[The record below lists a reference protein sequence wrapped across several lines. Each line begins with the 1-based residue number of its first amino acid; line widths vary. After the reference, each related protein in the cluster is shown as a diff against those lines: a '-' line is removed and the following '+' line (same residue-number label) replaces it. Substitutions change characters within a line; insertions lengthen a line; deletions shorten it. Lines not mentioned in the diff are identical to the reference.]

1 MRKSIF
7 KIWWYRG
14 NSEACLQQQKKWEN
28 RYYRTKFIIKI
39 HKTNN
44 PFFGHQ
50 FNYHFFGKAIFYSL
64 TMSINPTRFFS
75 ALIRVM
81 IPHLFERSS
90 ANVYLI
96 ENKLHESR
104 KYGLLFF
111 ALINASHRPRQYWV
125 YTIRVKYH
133 I

>member
-14 NSEACLQQQKKWEN
+14 TSEACLQQQKKWEN
-28 RYYRTKFIIKI
+28 RYYRTKFIII
-39 HKTNN
+39 RHKTNN

-81 IPHLFERSS
+81 IPHLFERSFV
-90 ANVYLI
+90 NVCLT
-96 ENKLHESR
+96 ENKLRERR
-104 KYGLLFF
+104 KYRLLFF
-111 ALINASHRPRQYWV
+111 VLINVSHRSRQHWI
-125 YTIRVKYH
+125 YTISVKYH